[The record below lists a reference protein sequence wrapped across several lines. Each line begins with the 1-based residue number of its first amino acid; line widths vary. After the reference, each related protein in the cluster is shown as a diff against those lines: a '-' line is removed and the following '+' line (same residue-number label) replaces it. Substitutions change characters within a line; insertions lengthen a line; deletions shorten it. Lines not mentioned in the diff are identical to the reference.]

1 MENMNQLTEKDVTE
15 ILSQREELLVGYRKR
30 LEMLSREYEDAD
42 ELIGMLQ
49 MRSPG
54 VENEIQAGGV
64 NKGLDDVYKKTLD
77 NVNDRMC
84 RELRLYYDSNYNL
97 VIKKDNSK

>member
-1 MENMNQLTEKDVTE
+1 MLEGHRQ
-15 ILSQREELLVGYRKR
+15 R
-30 LEMLSREYEDAD
+30 LEMLSREYEDAE

-49 MRSPG
+49 MISLG

-84 RELRLYYDSNYNL
+84 RELGLYYEKSFSQRAFSIYTDIRKL
-97 VIKKDNSK
+97 